1 MMINYLKFTV
11 SALLATSCA
20 ALQLSDATKG
30 DALSPPAISPPE
42 APCAWVFI
50 DPEKESHEMNKCDVA
65 VVFGSTQAWTI
76 TSICSGMTWA
86 YSEWGDIEILAGP
99 DVNESSACE
108 IKYVNKKDGKDEK
121 GTFEVNVHAA
131 AQ

>member
-20 ALQLSDATKG
+20 ALQLSDATEG
-30 DALSPPAISPPE
+30 AALSPPE
-42 APCAWVFI
+42 EPCAWVFI
-50 DPEKESHEMNKCDVA
+50 HPSVDSHEMNKCDVA
-65 VVFGSTQAWTI
+65 VVVGSTRDWTI

-86 YSEWGDIEILAGP
+86 YSVWDDIEILAGP

-108 IKYVNKKDGKDEK
+108 IKYVVEKDG
-121 GTFEVNVHAA
+121 
-131 AQ
+131 

>member
-20 ALQLSDATKG
+20 ALQLSDATEG

-50 DPEKESHEMNKCDVA
+50 DPEKESHEMNKCDV
-65 VVFGSTQAWTI
+65 GKMMDSTQDSAI
-76 TSICSGMTWA
+76 SSIWCTGMT
-86 YSEWGDIEILAGP
+86 
-99 DVNESSACE
+99 
-108 IKYVNKKDGKDEK
+108 
-121 GTFEVNVHAA
+121 
-131 AQ
+131 